1 MLHKQQK
8 NTMPHGAD
16 GRTEMMD
23 YKQIKA
29 IADAAGI
36 ELTVKG
42 AKTLA
47 HFSSIPDT
55 SLLESHRAACAGKRT
70 YGFIDPLD
78 AILCAVSLKHDG
90 FSVRIGE
97 LHSWGTL
104 AVFVRDA
111 DGNDS
116 RCVRA
121 YNKDVE
127 AKIRAAKKR
136 AAKKSAAR

>member
-1 MLHKQQK
+1 MV
-8 NTMPHGAD
+8 
-16 GRTEMMD
+16 D
-23 YKQIKA
+23 YEQIKA
-29 IADAAGI
+29 VANEAGV

-47 HFSSIPDT
+47 HFSNIPDEQ
-55 SLLESHRAACAGKRT
+55 LLESHRAACAGKRT
-70 YGFIDPLD
+70 YGFADAFD

-90 FSVRIGE
+90 YSVRIGE
-97 LHSWGTL
+97 LHNWGTL

-121 YNKDVE
+121 YSKEIE
-127 AKIRAAKKR
+127 AKIRASKKR
-136 AAKKSAAR
+136 AAKKSATR